1 VKVGSPGRMLAL
13 LALGVAG
20 AGPAAAG
27 DGGSLGYCP
36 LPRRGETPRCLQP
49 AQDAYGE
56 FFEALEAHETPDDD
70 AAARV
75 ESALA
80 DGAQSPQAYLALS
93 SLAYGYYRLS
103 LRAAAAADTDP
114 QIAARLE
121 RWNALLGQAYAAGG
135 DDEAWR
141 AAVRE
146 AALDLRRRAPPV
158 RIECRDQGGGT
169 VPCDSTEA
177 VLRGLDAAA
186 GDVGIRGG
194 LERLLRRLFGA
205 EES

>member
-1 VKVGSPGRMLAL
+1 MKVGSPGRMLAL

-56 FFEALEAHETPDDD
+56 FFEALEAHETPD
-70 AAARV
+70 
-75 ESALA
+75 
-80 DGAQSPQAYLALS
+80 
-93 SLAYGYYRLS
+93 
-103 LRAAAAADTDP
+103 
-114 QIAARLE
+114 E